1 MAEVY
6 GLMILLLDEFCSKE
20 VCGLPDVVD
29 KQQEDGF
36 EAKKDDRLDWVLMS
50 ILSGHYYPL

>member
-1 MAEVY
+1 MDKVEFLDDFHLAEVY
-6 GLMILLLDEFCSKE
+6 GLMIFLLDELLCSKE

-36 EAKKDDRLDWVLMS
+36 EAKGW
-50 ILSGHYYPL
+50 